1 MNMQF
6 LRRGITA
13 RPAKDLKVR
22 SSLVRRLV
30 QAQDD
35 PAKHRIRAWLC
46 DLNDEQL
53 SSLVCT
59 SEDIAVL
66 RGTANAELEATEAI
80 AKQPAALAAP
90 RERSAIQNV
99 SRRQTNDASP
109 TYNIRPSATYLISR
123 HGQRR
128 EGNQ

>member
-1 MNMQF
+1 MQF
-6 LRRGITA
+6 LPRDIIE
-13 RPAKDLKVR
+13 RPAKELKVR

-99 SRRQTNDASP
+99 SQRRTNDASP
-109 TYNIRPSATYLISR
+109 
-123 HGQRR
+123 
-128 EGNQ
+128 

>member
-1 MNMQF
+1 VNMQL

-53 SSLVCT
+53 SSGLGCT
-59 SEDIAVL
+59 SDDIAVL
-66 RGTANAELEATEAI
+66 RGT
-80 AKQPAALAAP
+80 
-90 RERSAIQNV
+90 
-99 SRRQTNDASP
+99 QT
-109 TYNIRPSATYLISR
+109 PSSSR
-123 HGQRR
+123 H
-128 EGNQ
+128 E